1 MDIIGTRGFKGKK
14 TKNSN
19 TMFNA
24 LFETLDDTVD
34 EMSLEEA
41 SNIMQSH
48 LEE

>member
-19 TMFNA
+19 TMFNQ
-24 LFETLDDTVD
+24 LFETVEDDLDN
-34 EMSLEEA
+34 MSEDEA

>member
-14 TKNSN
+14 TKNSR

-24 LFETLDDTVD
+24 LFETVESDMDDMSED
-34 EMSLEEA
+34 EA
-41 SNIMQSH
+41 ADIMQSH